1 MTAKRRVELSLLLTV
16 GAAVFIWSG
25 IGPADRLT
33 WWMEVAPVLIALPIL
48 FATRTKFPLTTL
60 LYRLIFLHAVVLM
73 VGAHYTYAQVPLGFW
88 AAEWFDWSRNHYDRF
103 GHLMQGF
110 VPALVAREILVRTS
124 PLQPGAWAG
133 FLSVCVAL
141 AVSAFYELIEW
152 WSALLFGGSAEQF
165 LATQGDVWDTQW
177 DMFMALCGA
186 LLALALL
193 SRVHTR
199 QLDRLRGP

>member
-1 MTAKRRVELSLLLTV
+1 MIAERRFELPLLLTV

-33 WWMEVAPVLIALPIL
+33 WWLEVAPVLIALPIL
-48 FATRTKFPLTTL
+48 FATRTRFPLTAL

-88 AAEWFDWSRNHYDRF
+88 VAEWFDWSRNHYDRF

-124 PLQPGAWAG
+124 PLQPGAWLA

-177 DMFMALCGA
+177 DMFMALAGG
-186 LLALALL
+186 LLAVALL

-199 QLDRLRGP
+199 QLDRLRRA